1 MGGVGIERLHRDIG
15 LIVSYCV
22 DIKSVKE
29 NTSERIHKFNC
40 TYGRISWHAH
50 YRELVDDKGYFSSL
64 IANPQP
70 IPAQLFNGFN
80 IAP

>member
-1 MGGVGIERLHRDIG
+1 MGWVRIERLHRDIG

-29 NTSERIHKFNC
+29 NTSERTHKFNC
-40 TYGRISWHAH
+40 TYDRISWHAQRTVG
-50 YRELVDDKGYFSSL
+50 YDKGYFSSL

-70 IPAQLFNGFN
+70 IPAQLFNGFHTTS
-80 IAP
+80 